1 MDIRRLKNFKYAFR
15 GIAHCVKNERHMRVH
30 ISVLTYVLILSTF
43 FKLTAHDYAIL
54 ILTISAVVSAE
65 MVNTAVERLS
75 DLFSAEYN
83 LMSRIAKDI
92 AAGAVLVCAIASVIV
107 GIMLF
112 WDVNAFKDIFY
123 YFSNHALALN
133 CLILFIILTYIYIM
147 LGPTTIV
154 NRVKIIFANL
164 KRKVFRGN

>member
-15 GIAHCVKNERHMRVH
+15 GIAHCIKNERHMRVH
-30 ISVLTYVLILSTF
+30 ISVLTYVLVFSTF

-92 AAGAVLVCAIASVIV
+92 AAGAVLICAIASVIV
-107 GIMLF
+107 GIILF
-112 WDVNAFKDIFY
+112 WDINAFKDIFY
-123 YFSNHALALN
+123 YFSNNVLALIG
-133 CLILFIILTYIYIM
+133 LTLFTILTYMYIM
-147 LGPTTIV
+147 LGPITII
-154 NRVKIIFANL
+154 NKIKSTLANL
-164 KRKVFRGN
+164 KRKIFRGN